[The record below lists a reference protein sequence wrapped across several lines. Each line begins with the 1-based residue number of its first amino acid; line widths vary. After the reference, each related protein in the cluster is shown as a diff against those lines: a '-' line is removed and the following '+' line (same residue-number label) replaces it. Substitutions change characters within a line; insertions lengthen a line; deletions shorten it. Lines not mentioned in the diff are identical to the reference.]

1 MEAGIMIVIGLLAF
15 GGIAAAGC
23 GGDDSTSHTTL
34 SAEDT
39 DATTTTEG
47 ADTTVTSTEGDAGEG
62 ASPEAVYEAC
72 TGAISGTPAEAAGEA
87 ACGQARDAF
96 QKCIDTAATLDGDA
110 KDQALQACH
119 DAADQ
124 AIAQLSGQ

>member
-1 MEAGIMIVIGLLAF
+1 M
-15 GGIAAAGC
+15 
-23 GGDDSTSHTTL
+23 

-39 DATTTTEG
+39 NATTTTEG

-72 TGAISGTPAEAAGEA
+72 TGAISGTPAEA

-124 AIAQLSGQ
+124 AIAQLSGR